1 MFKTPN
7 KTPTV
12 ERILTKNSYYPP
24 TVNITMDVLA
34 KTKAYVEGTD
44 IEVAWILM
52 VEETGV
58 YPKLTYTIYDTALLE
73 QTRSSTSADM
83 TEEGMQNYMK
93 KLIKDGKEEDI
104 NKIRGWGHSHVNMG
118 VTPSGTDDAT
128 YEEYYKSTPFFI
140 RLIAN
145 KKGEIGVDVINRE
158 NEIKFN
164 NIQWNVVYE
173 DEFQKLEDK
182 RQDLL
187 SEIEKVLEEVDLIE
201 EELTKTFE
209 ERYEKYKEPLEKA
222 IENVTK
228 TKTYGT
234 TGTYGKTGTYGTAS
248 TYNNKKDEE
257 TEYYYNGIV
266 VSKEKFN
273 GTFEGDND
281 LYNTDYTILSPIMGY
296 GYLQEI
302 ESGLINKQDLLEELE
317 IYEAYDHEDIIKI
330 AACETIKSVK
340 SLDILVH
347 LEDYYDLED
356 WHMLWNS
363 AKKYE
368 KDFCGTTIMY

>member
-34 KTKAYVEGTD
+34 KIKAYVEGTD

-145 KKGEIGVDVINRE
+145 KRGEIGIDVINRE

-164 NIQWNVVYE
+164 NVQWNVVYE
-173 DEFQKLEDK
+173 DECQKLEDN
-182 RQDLL
+182 RQNLL

-209 ERYEKYKEPLEKA
+209 ERYEKYKEPLKKA
-222 IENVTK
+222 IENITK

-234 TGTYGKTGTYGTAS
+234 TGTYGVAS

-257 TEYYYNGIV
+257 TEYYYNGVI

-273 GTFEGDND
+273 REFEGDND
-281 LYNTDYTILSPIMGY
+281 LYDVDYTILSPIMGY

-302 ESGLINKQDLLEELE
+302 ENGLINKQDLLEELE
-317 IYEAYDHEDIIKI
+317 IYEAYDHADIIKI
-330 AACETIKSVK
+330 AACETIKDVT
-340 SLDILVH
+340 SLDILSN

-356 WHMLWNS
+356 WHVLWNS